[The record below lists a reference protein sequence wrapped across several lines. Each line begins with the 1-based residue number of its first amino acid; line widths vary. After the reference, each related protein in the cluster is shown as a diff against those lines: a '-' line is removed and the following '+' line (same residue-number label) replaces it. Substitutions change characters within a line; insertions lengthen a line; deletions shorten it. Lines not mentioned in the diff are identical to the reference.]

1 MGALAAVRRAPA
13 RRASPAGG
21 VQRGTTQ
28 PAGHA
33 VRWPD
38 LDGLPGFGGGAGGPA
53 AFVVVGVPAGTGAP
67 ADGAAFGDERPA
79 PLAYALGGVAEGLA
93 AAFAVVSVPAGPGA
107 PADGAALDD
116 ERPAPLA
123 FRLGEWPAPG
133 LAVILVTFAGG
144 CGWGCP
150 ARVGAAGAVSP
161 RRPVVTDTAT
171 ASATACNVAPRRRR
185 LPMSRTISSVNRE
198 GPLGPGL
205 SVARPAAPGAPATP
219 RQRPKATVETP
230 NAAATSV
237 ADAALIRTSWTAA
250 SRRPPSSPASH
261 ALHSSPRMNARPPSS
276 SCNNAATFPNGT
288 APAGVR
294 GRGGWAVI
302 KPTNPTPQPVEY
314 VNLIIAAEGSQT

>member
-133 LAVILVTFAGG
+133 LAVILVTFAVG
-144 CGWGCP
+144 CLP
-150 ARVGAAGAVSP
+150 AVRGEHHRAGRPLSAGSGSGFSQCAHRRSVST
-161 RRPVVTDTAT
+161 RR
-171 ASATACNVAPRRRR
+171 SAH
-185 LPMSRTISSVNRE
+185 
-198 GPLGPGL
+198 
-205 SVARPAAPGAPATP
+205 VARP
-219 RQRPKATVETP
+219 
-230 NAAATSV
+230 
-237 ADAALIRTSWTAA
+237 LTAA
-250 SRRPPSSPASH
+250 RRP
-261 ALHSSPRMNARPPSS
+261 R
-276 SCNNAATFPNGT
+276 
-288 APAGVR
+288 R
-294 GRGGWAVI
+294 GRPRCAG
-302 KPTNPTPQPVEY
+302 
-314 VNLIIAAEGSQT
+314 GSQRYVRR